1 MPERNLDFDTVI
13 DRRNTFC
20 LKYDF
25 AVERGKAKPGEDTS
39 DLIPLWIAD
48 MDFKTSSYIQ
58 DALVKAMSSGIYGYS
73 ETKEDYFLAVQNFYR
88 THHQFEIENSSWM
101 IKTPGV
107 MMMLGL
113 AMNAFTEKG
122 DGILI
127 QSPVYMHFS
136 EEILAGKRRVISNDL
151 VYGEDGRFHIDF
163 DDFEKKIIEEKPKLF
178 FLCSPHNPV
187 SRVWTR
193 EELERM
199 TSICLKHHV
208 KIVSDEIH
216 SDFVFT
222 GKHIPTAT
230 ISKEVADN
238 TITVTSPTKTFN
250 LAGLQIAHTFISNEK
265 MRKAILQE
273 LDAIGYSQ
281 VSLAGIVGA
290 YTAYTQGDTWLQ
302 AMIQYVKENI
312 EFTAKFIDENLPG
325 IKMVPMEASYLA
337 LFDFRGTGKKAE
349 EIDEI
354 ILHKARLWLNSGSL
368 FGKNGQGFERVNLA
382 CPRSVLSEALTRLQR
397 AFYS

>member
-1 MPERNLDFDTVI
+1 MSERNLDFDTII

-58 DALVKAMSSGIYGYS
+58 DALVKVMSTGVYGYS
-73 ETKEDYFLAVQNFYR
+73 ETKEDYFKAVQNFYR
-88 THHQFEIENSSWM
+88 THHQLEIEDASWM

-107 MMMLGL
+107 MMMLCL
-113 AMNAFTEKG
+113 AMNAFTQKG

-136 EEILAGKRRVISNDL
+136 ESILAGNRRVISNDL
-151 VYGEDGRFHIDF
+151 VYGDDGKFHIDF
-163 DDFEKKIIEEKPKLF
+163 DDFEKKIVTEKPKLF

-216 SDFVFT
+216 GDFVFS
-222 GKHIPTAT
+222 GKHIPTASL
-230 ISKEVADN
+230 SKEVADA

-250 LAGLQIAHTFISNEK
+250 LAGLQIAHTFISNES
-265 MRKAILQE
+265 MRKAILKE

-281 VSLAGIVGA
+281 VTLPGIVAA
-290 YTAYTQGDTWLQ
+290 YTAYTQGDTWLKG
-302 AMIQYVKENI
+302 MLQYVKTNI
-312 EFTAKFIDENLPG
+312 DFTDRFVKENLPG
-325 IKMVPMEASYLA
+325 VKLIPMEASYLA
-337 LFDFRGTGKKAE
+337 LLDFRGTGKTSE
-349 EIDEI
+349 EIDDI

-382 CPRSVLSEALTRLQR
+382 CPRATLAEALSRIQR
-397 AFYS
+397 AFYG